1 MKKIICAIA
10 ALVLGSMCILNA
22 QNKGYFKHVVK
33 WYEDL
38 NVISVHYGVP
48 VEVLKKIN
56 ALESDKLKARQVLEI
71 PVSPDYWDV
80 AEDSQSKTAASDSTA
95 VEVDVDPASIQKHS
109 NVRMAVILPFSSGN
123 ESKSNTSVEFYN
135 GVLLALRDAGNEG
148 IDITADALDLNN
160 DSSRIP
166 FLRKDVIIGPIQAAD
181 LESVLSQCDSTTIV
195 VSPLDRKAD
204 QLLPKHKNLVQVAPV
219 PSSTYS
225 AAIKWAREE
234 NENTGLTPNY
244 ILIGSSADTAAMS
257 EAVACLQA
265 EGITT
270 YKKCSCAT
278 SGELT
283 GWEAAYKEGQQNVV
297 IAAIVNEAILN
308 NAIRNMRIIMRTQE
322 NITLMCNNKVMSYD
336 SIPLEDIHKSNTHSL
351 CPYHIDYSDAATL
364 EFIHQYRALYGC
376 EPTRF
381 SFQGYDIALYMARTY
396 SKFGNKWLDY
406 ISYYPETGLLQT
418 SFKFEKDQNG
428 GGIRNFGERKVILAP
443 NYKVLLA
450 K

>member
-10 ALVLGSMCILNA
+10 ALALGSMCILNA
-22 QNKGYFKHVVK
+22 QNKGFIKHIVK

-56 ALESDKLKARQVLEI
+56 SLDGDKLKARQVLEI

-80 AEDSQSKTAASDSTA
+80 AQTEEAKEAASDTTV
-95 VEVDVDPASIQKHS
+95 VEVVTDPNSIHMCS
-109 NVRMAVILPFSSGN
+109 RVRMAVILPFSS
-123 ESKSNTSVEFYN
+123 EKEAKSSSSAEFYN
-135 GVLLALRDAGNEG
+135 GVLLALRDAGNAG
-148 IDITADALDLNN
+148 IDILAESLDLGS
-160 DSSRIP
+160 DSERIP
-166 FLRKDVIIGPIQAAD
+166 YLHSDVIIGPIQAAD
-181 LESVLSQCDSTTIV
+181 LEYVLNNCDTTSIV

-204 QLLPKHKNLVQVAPV
+204 QLLARHKNLVQVAPV
-219 PSSTYS
+219 PSSAYS

-234 NENTGLTPNY
+234 NENIGLTPNY
-244 ILIGSSADTAAMS
+244 ILIGSSVDTTAMTEAA
-257 EAVACLQA
+257 ACLA
-265 EGITT
+265 CEGINQ
-270 YKKCSCAT
+270 YAKCTCAT
-278 SGELT
+278 SGEIE
-283 GWEAAYKEGQQNVV
+283 GWETAYKEGQQNVV

-308 NAIRNMRIIMRTQE
+308 NAIRNMRIIMRTQA

-351 CPYHIDYSDAATL
+351 CPYYIDYSDSKTL
-364 EFIHQYRALYGC
+364 DFIHQYRALYGC

-381 SFQGYDIALYMARTY
+381 SFQGYDIAMFMARTY
-396 SKFGNKWLDY
+396 SKFGNKWLEY
-406 ISYYPETGLLQT
+406 ISYYPETSLLQT
-418 SFKFEKDQNG
+418 NFKFGKAEKNG
-428 GGIRNFGERKVILAP
+428 GIVNYGERKVILAP